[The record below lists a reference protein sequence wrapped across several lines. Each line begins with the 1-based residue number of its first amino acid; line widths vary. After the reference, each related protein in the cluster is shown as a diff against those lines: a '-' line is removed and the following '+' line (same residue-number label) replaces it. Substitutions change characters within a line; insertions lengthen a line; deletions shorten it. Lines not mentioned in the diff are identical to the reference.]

1 MSDPESEHNN
11 SGEVAKRPA
20 MGLSVRL
27 MVLTIAFLMLAEFLI
42 WTPSV
47 SRFRKNYMEQH
58 IAEAHLAMIAV
69 EALKS
74 GTVDMDL
81 EKELL
86 FYTGTYGIVL
96 NLTDQRMLM
105 VGDTMPPKVD
115 VDVDLSKG
123 TFLTWCMDAFETLSQ
138 GENRVLRVIG
148 VSPKNPTI
156 GVELIMDE
164 IPMRD
169 AMIRFSW
176 RILGLSVVI
185 SLFTAAL
192 VYLSL
197 QWLMVRPI
205 RRITRNLGHFRAMPE
220 DAARVIAES
229 RRTDELGTA
238 QRELRGMQEDVRHA
252 LGQKTRLAT
261 LGAAVA
267 RVNHDLRNTLATA
280 VLASDRLATIE
291 DPEVQHVMP
300 RLFNS
305 IHRAVRLCSQ
315 TLDYVSASDLNLRLE
330 PFHLSELVS
339 EVGVTLR
346 EELPVMETDAQRM
359 TPDMN
364 WLNQVPFEITVVGD
378 RYQLFRVFHNI
389 ALNARMA
396 GAENFSVV
404 AAMRPDGKAVQVDL
418 IDDGPGL
425 PDATREQLFK
435 PFAGSSRRGGT
446 GLGLV
451 IAHDI
456 VIAHGGK
463 VELASTGSDGTTFRL
478 ELPAEETV
486 MTMEDDI

>member
-1 MSDPESEHNN
+1 MSEPESDRRE
-11 SGEVAKRPA
+11 SSKPVAGPT

-47 SRFRKNYMEQH
+47 SRFRKNYLEQH

-81 EKELL
+81 EKQLL
-86 FYTGTYGIVL
+86 FYTETYGIVL

-105 VGDTMPPKVD
+105 VGDSMPPKVD
-115 VDVDLSKG
+115 VDVNMLTG
-123 TFLTWCMDAFETLSQ
+123 TFLTWVLDAFETLRQ
-138 GENRVLRVIG
+138 PENRVLRVIG
-148 VSPKNPTI
+148 KSPKNPTV
-156 GVELIMDE
+156 GVEIIMDE

-205 RRITRNLGHFRAMPE
+205 RRITRNLGHFRDRPE
-220 DAARVIAES
+220 DAARVITQTA
-229 RRTDELGTA
+229 RTDELGTA
-238 QRELRGMQEDVRHA
+238 QRELRGMQEEVRHA
-252 LGQKTRLAT
+252 LGQKSRLAT

-330 PFHLSELVS
+330 PFHLSELLS
-339 EVGVTLR
+339 EVGGALR
-346 EELPVMETDAQRM
+346 EELSVMETDGEDPAPQ
-359 TPDMN
+359 MN
-364 WLNQVPFEITVVGD
+364 WQNQVPFEITVIGD
-378 RYQLFRVFHNI
+378 RYQLFRVFHNL

-396 GAENFSVV
+396 GADNFTIT
-404 AAMRPDGKAVQVDL
+404 AAMQAGDKLTRIAL
-418 IDDGPGL
+418 TDDGPGL
-425 PDATREQLFK
+425 PDRTREQLFQ

-456 VIAHGGK
+456 VLAHGGNID
-463 VELASTGSDGTTFRL
+463 LTSSGTDGTIFQI
-478 ELPAEETV
+478 ELPATLDEE
-486 MTMEDDI
+486 E